1 VALKFIEA
9 LDINDHL
16 VAIKAAL
23 AYSLDFR
30 LDIKS
35 STWSIFYDQ
44 ARDRVLSEIR
54 STSPSGQPLN
64 GSFDPLL
71 VDASA
76 PRGVLGPVLASFPA
90 PFYGG
95 YFDRDAGTQLIYNAN
110 PGYSP
115 STAEF
120 NTTDPSTLSPDG
132 GLAFGATG
140 PFVGRSRTTIGLDG
154 YFSAAERWI
163 FFEGLTDGI
172 PGETLTTGTNVY
184 PRGLG
189 LTNPD
194 VGRVPAAFGPPF
206 DGGGNN
212 ANNALGWVD
221 LETGNLVGALL
232 NTTGV
237 AALVSTGLFAEPP
250 VAGQVFRYEPQMFV
264 PDVDSTAG
272 APKGELFLISSLGD
286 RSYTTGLEQAFFI
299 KIVDFNPFALT
310 PGSGAPVRVHER
322 VTLKTA
328 IEFSE
333 DPIFGVPSSED
344 LTAAFTTSA
353 PGDTDVIYHPPTR
366 RFIVVVSPTGQTPTG
381 SQLPEYGF
389 VGYWQRAVDPVVIG
403 DPVLRDV
410 AATNSI
416 AEMVAFVGGNLG
428 EPSSGTVVDF
438 TLERASTIDEVVDA
452 SGGIGAAPALEAA
465 EIDDTFPSSAQG
477 TLVLTATTAGVPTV
491 LVETTDFT
499 VVLST
504 GVITFVTD
512 QSSADTVT
520 ATYFHGNVPLSPAHG
535 TLLVDSAI
543 TNEAGL
549 ATTRVSYPDN
559 AELVGHYD
567 DVSTALA

>member
-1 VALKFIEA
+1 VALKFLEA
-9 LDINDHL
+9 IDMNDHL

-23 AYSLDFR
+23 GYALDYRVELAANAF
-30 LDIKS
+30 
-35 STWSIFYDQ
+35 SIVYDQ
-44 ARDRVLSEIR
+44 ARDRLLCEVR
-54 STSPSGQPLN
+54 STSPSGQPIN
-64 GSFDPLL
+64 GSFDPIL

-76 PRGVLGPVLASFPA
+76 PRGLLGPVASTFKA
-90 PFYGG
+90 PFYVG
-95 YFDRDAGTQLIYNAN
+95 YFDRDAGTQLLYNAN
-110 PGYSP
+110 PAFN
-115 STAEF
+115 STSVF
-120 NTTDPSTLSPDG
+120 DVVDPATLAADSGP
-132 GLAFGATG
+132 AFGATG
-140 PFVGRSRTTIGLDG
+140 PFVTQSRALIGTDG
-154 YFSAAERWI
+154 YFSSAERWV

-189 LTNPD
+189 LTNPE
-194 VGRVPAAFGPPF
+194 VGRVAASFGPPF
-206 DGGGNN
+206 DGGGDN
-212 ANNALGWVD
+212 ANNAIGWVD

-237 AALVSTGLFAEPP
+237 AATISTGLFAEPP
-250 VAGQVFRYEPQMFV
+250 VAGKTFRFEPEQFV
-264 PDVDSTAG
+264 PDSDSSAA
-272 APKGELFLISSLGD
+272 APKGELFLISALSD
-286 RSYTTGLEQAFFI
+286 RGYTTGLEQAYFI
-299 KIVDFNPFALT
+299 KIVDFNPFGLT

-322 VTLKTA
+322 VTLRTS

-344 LTAAFTTSA
+344 MSGWFVSFA
-353 PGDTDVIYHPPTR
+353 PGQQQIVYHPPTR
-366 RFIVVVSPTGQTPTG
+366 RFVVVVSPSGQTPAG

-416 AEMVAFVGGNLG
+416 AELVAFVGGNLG